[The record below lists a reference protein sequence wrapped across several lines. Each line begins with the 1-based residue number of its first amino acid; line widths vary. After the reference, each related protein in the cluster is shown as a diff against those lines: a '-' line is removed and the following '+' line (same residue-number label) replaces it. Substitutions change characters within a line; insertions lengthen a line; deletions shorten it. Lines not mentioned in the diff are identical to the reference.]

1 MLEGTGARDEIW
13 HGDTVA
19 RGHGKLVGTGAR
31 DEIWHGDTVA
41 RGHGK
46 LEDTGTR
53 DEIWHGDTGAR
64 MARRARDLSDSFSLD
79 VIENK
84 RHEKISSTLEGILNS
99 NRTFLSANTFRSQS
113 VSTSI
118 AFIEN

>member
-41 RGHGK
+41 RGHG
-46 LEDTGTR
+46 DTG
-53 DEIWHGDTGAR
+53 
-64 MARRARDLSDSFSLD
+64 
-79 VIENK
+79 
-84 RHEKISSTLEGILNS
+84 
-99 NRTFLSANTFRSQS
+99 
-113 VSTSI
+113 
-118 AFIEN
+118 